1 MKTLKERIVR
11 NWVYIVGAVSLTY
24 FIAMS
29 QFYIVSYYVPDF
41 YGYMAMI
48 IKAEKPLPVDA
59 FSSLFVTISPLAYA
73 FPFVLT
79 IMSLVFLTLSLFLF
93 NYVFYK
99 LKKTDLFDYI
109 VFLVA
114 SFSSGCW
121 YYFYGKIYYDFPYT
135 ALSFSLA
142 LLALYYLL
150 DAKREKAYDFVWYSF
165 PLALGFCLSWK
176 AYNIFPVAGL
186 CLLILINKHYFKE
199 FLFKNWLINYLKIG
213 GLFFMGYFI
222 GNFSFLY
229 APLQS
234 AQGVRGYGASHN
246 LLDHLFLN
254 TRTVWD
260 HVNMSSFDMAV
271 FSVLPLFLILFILP
285 LFVRNKLF
293 LAVSIFMSVCYGVFI
308 SYFSPGYV
316 WHGFVFGLFVLTFL
330 LFILIESESIK
341 GKRRLLFRSIV
352 VIAIS
357 LQFLNNFLNY
367 MPKQIAWFNT
377 TQEAIS
383 LFENNAAKINLDL
396 LNLTKK
402 IKGSFHIDVAIK
414 NEAFIRKIDMET
426 DKKTLRRNAL
436 AMADYEGWE
445 LLTTKN
451 RRYKKE
457 NFQTQIVVEPYS
469 FYSIPSFESKI
480 RKRKDVTIIDYGEY
494 RIAYFK
500 VR

>member
-1 MKTLKERIVR
+1 MITLKERIVR

-79 IMSLVFLTLSLFLF
+79 IMSLIFLTLSLFLF

-176 AYNIFPVAGL
+176 TYNIFPVAGL
-186 CLLILINKHYFKE
+186 CLWN
-199 FLFKNWLINYLKIG
+199 
-213 GLFFMGYFI
+213 
-222 GNFSFLY
+222 
-229 APLQS
+229 
-234 AQGVRGYGASHN
+234 
-246 LLDHLFLN
+246 
-254 TRTVWD
+254 
-260 HVNMSSFDMAV
+260 
-271 FSVLPLFLILFILP
+271 SV
-285 LFVRNKLF
+285 
-293 LAVSIFMSVCYGVFI
+293 Y
-308 SYFSPGYV
+308 
-316 WHGFVFGLFVLTFL
+316 W
-330 LFILIESESIK
+330 
-341 GKRRLLFRSIV
+341 
-352 VIAIS
+352 
-357 LQFLNNFLNY
+357 
-367 MPKQIAWFNT
+367 
-377 TQEAIS
+377 
-383 LFENNAAKINLDL
+383 
-396 LNLTKK
+396 
-402 IKGSFHIDVAIK
+402 
-414 NEAFIRKIDMET
+414 
-426 DKKTLRRNAL
+426 
-436 AMADYEGWE
+436 WE
-445 LLTTKN
+445 LKDKGQPGN
-451 RRYKKE
+451 
-457 NFQTQIVVEPYS
+457 
-469 FYSIPSFESKI
+469 I
-480 RKRKDVTIIDYGEY
+480 RN
-494 RIAYFK
+494 
-500 VR
+500 